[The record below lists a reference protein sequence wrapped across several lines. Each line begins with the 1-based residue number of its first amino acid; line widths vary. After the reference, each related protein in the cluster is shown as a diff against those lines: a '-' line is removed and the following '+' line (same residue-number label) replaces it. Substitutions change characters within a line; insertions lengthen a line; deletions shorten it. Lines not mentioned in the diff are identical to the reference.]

1 MNKKAFTLIE
11 LLGVFVILAV
21 LFLIITPTVNSIIS
35 NSKEKAF
42 DRNITTILSGASDWA
57 TENPK
62 YLPEKN
68 QKINITLSQLKQLG
82 YVGLN
87 IKNPKT
93 GELFSNNMII
103 TIQNIK
109 GQTINPTEE
118 NVKYN
123 GDYKFSINLDTGD
136 SSITYDEDAPIITLI
151 GDMVQMVELNSEYE
165 EPGYSALTST
175 GDNIT
180 DSVTSVIR
188 TSSEDINIIDT
199 TTLGVYYKD
208 YTVIDNSIS
217 TTVTRTIIVSD
228 TTAPSINFDN
238 TFVSEI
244 STSEDTIN
252 LLNGVSC
259 TDNSGVCN
267 ITTSGNITPGVSGK
281 YVIKYIA
288 SDESGNT
295 YSEKKVIVI
304 K

>member
-228 TTAPSINFDN
+228 TTAPSINFDD

-252 LLNGVSC
+252 LLTGVSC

>member
-21 LFLIITPTVNSIIS
+21 LFLIITPTVNNIIS

-42 DRNITTILSGASDWA
+42 DRNIATILSGASDWA

-93 GELFSNNMII
+93 GELFSNNMVI
-103 TIQNIK
+103 TIENIK
-109 GQTINPTEE
+109 DKTINYDEK

-123 GDYKFSINLDTGD
+123 GDYKFSIDLDTGD
-136 SSITYDEDAPIITLI
+136 SSTTYDEDSPIITLI

-165 EPGYSALTST
+165 EPGYSAFTST

-217 TTVTRTIIVSD
+217 STVTRTIIVSD
-228 TTAPSINFDN
+228 TTAPSISFDDN
-238 TFVSEI
+238 FVSEI

-252 LLNGVSC
+252 LLTGVSC

>member
-42 DRNITTILSGASDWA
+42 DRNIATILSGASDWA
-57 TENPK
+57 TENSK
-62 YLPEKN
+62 YLPKKN

-136 SSITYDEDAPIITLI
+136 SSITYDEDAPTITLI

-228 TTAPSINFDN
+228 TTAPSINFDD

>member
-42 DRNITTILSGASDWA
+42 DRNIATILSGASDWI

-62 YLPEKN
+62 YLPKKN
-68 QKINITLSQLKQLG
+68 QKINITLGQLKQLG

-93 GELFSNNMII
+93 GELFSNNMVI
-103 TIQNIK
+103 TIENIK
-109 GQTINPTEE
+109 DKTINSDEK

-123 GDYKFSINLDTGD
+123 GYYKFSIDLDTGD
-136 SSITYDEDAPIITLI
+136 SSTTYDEDAPIITLI

-217 TTVTRTIIVSD
+217 STVTRTIIVSD
-228 TTAPSINFDN
+228 TTAPSISFDD

-252 LLNGVSC
+252 LLTGVSC
-259 TDNSGVCN
+259 IDNSGVCN